1 MQTLSESKHTFLFAE
16 LYIPYPNGKKLY
28 GFGYH
33 LQKMNQL
40 VEKIYPDSALARYLI
55 SEMRGFFDEYLNID
69 EAQNDFELFTLVS
82 TALFLY
88 KYEIETTGDV
98 L

>member
-1 MQTLSESKHTFLFAE
+1 
-16 LYIPYPNGKKLY
+16 
-28 GFGYH
+28 
-33 LQKMNQL
+33 
-40 VEKIYPDSALARYLI
+40 
-55 SEMRGFFDEYLNID
+55 MRGFFDEYLNID